1 MIGAEDWMDTRQLH
15 EQGLSIRA
23 ISRRLGINRK
33 TVRKTL
39 KQDRPPGRQKRRKPS
54 QLDPFKPYIE
64 SRLRDYPEL
73 TAKRILEEIR
83 DQGFAGGYTIVKDF
97 VVAIRPQKDPIA
109 VLRFETPPGHQG
121 QVDWGEFGTVI
132 LDGIEHKLYLFSMIL
147 GYSRARY
154 IEFTLDITTPTL
166 LQCHLN
172 AFRFFGGYPKEILY
186 DNMKQV
192 VLEYNSDYDKIRWNP
207 SFLAFANHFGFT
219 PRTCRPYRAQTK
231 GKVERLIRFVRT
243 DFFYGRAF
251 TGLQDIN
258 SQSRNWYIKVN
269 DEPHSETRIP
279 PSQALEDEPLRKLT
293 DVPEYI
299 VTRIDHRMISRDCYV
314 HYEGNRYS
322 VPWKNAYREAV
333 LKIRENKLIIEVAG
347 TTVAIHKIV
356 SGTGRRVSDP
366 RHFDGLPIT
375 LGGRPKKARPAM
387 DWTPAHEVVA
397 RPLSDYERT
406 LDEYAEESS

>member
-1 MIGAEDWMDTRQLH
+1 MIGAEDWMDIRQLH
-15 EQGLSIRA
+15 KQGLSIRA

-33 TVRKTL
+33 TVRKAL
-39 KQDRPPGRQKRRKPS
+39 NQDHPPGRQKRRKPS

-64 SRLRDYPEL
+64 TRLRDYPEL

-97 VVAIRPQKDPIA
+97 VAGIRPQKDPIA
-109 VLRFETPPGHQG
+109 VLRFETPPGHQA

-192 VLEYNSDYDKIRWNP
+192 VLEYNPDYHKILWNP
-207 SFLAFANHFGFT
+207 SFMAFANHFGFT

-231 GKVERLIRFVRT
+231 DYVSHCIT
-243 DFFYGRAF
+243 
-251 TGLQDIN
+251 
-258 SQSRNWYIKVN
+258 
-269 DEPHSETRIP
+269 SE
-279 PSQALEDEPLRKLT
+279 
-293 DVPEYI
+293 
-299 VTRIDHRMISRDCYV
+299 
-314 HYEGNRYS
+314 
-322 VPWKNAYREAV
+322 
-333 LKIRENKLIIEVAG
+333 
-347 TTVAIHKIV
+347 
-356 SGTGRRVSDP
+356 
-366 RHFDGLPIT
+366 
-375 LGGRPKKARPAM
+375 
-387 DWTPAHEVVA
+387 
-397 RPLSDYERT
+397 LSDVFSVRG
-406 LDEYAEESS
+406 